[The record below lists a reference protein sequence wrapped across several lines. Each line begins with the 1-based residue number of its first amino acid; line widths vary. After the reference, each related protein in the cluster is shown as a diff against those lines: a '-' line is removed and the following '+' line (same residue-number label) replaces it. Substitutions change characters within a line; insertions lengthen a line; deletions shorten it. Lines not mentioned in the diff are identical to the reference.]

1 MNKDTTLAWLQELS
15 ARGLVRPTGAER
27 FSTYPRPGQEPN
39 TLTPAMSRKLIAQK
53 LARSAKGNIARMA
66 TKRYCQRAAHTAK
79 QLGRVPSSPPALTE
93 AYAAEPG
100 YVIPTAPGDRWA
112 YNEAVR
118 MRHVEEVAIDG
129 LVVQLGWTTAVAA
142 SITDCKN
149 DEGLDTFDLL
159 KGMIARVEQS
169 TQPAVVRSRE
179 EAIEVLEDVTQY
191 VKEVYSRWED

>member
-15 ARGLVRPTGAER
+15 ARGLIQPTGEER

-39 TLTPAMSRKLIAQK
+39 TLTPAMPRKLIAQRV
-53 LARSAKGNIARMA
+53 ARSAKGNIARMS
-66 TKRYCQRAAHTAK
+66 TKRYAQRAAHKAK
-79 QLGRVPSSPPALTE
+79 QLGRVPSSSPALTE
-93 AYAAEPG
+93 AYAAESG

-118 MRHVEEVAIDG
+118 MRHVEEVALDG
-129 LVVQLGWTTAVAA
+129 LVVQLGWATAVAA
-142 SITDCKN
+142 SITDCRH

-159 KGMIARVEQS
+159 KGMITRVEQS
-169 TQPAVVRSRE
+169 QQPTIAAHRE

-191 VKEVYSRWED
+191 VKEAYSRWED

>member
-15 ARGLVRPTGAER
+15 ARGLIQPTGAER

-39 TLTPAMSRKLIAQK
+39 TLTPAMSRKLIAQRV
-53 LARSAKGNIARMA
+53 ARSAKGNIARMA
-66 TKRYCQRAAHTAK
+66 TKRYRQRAAHKAK
-79 QLGRVPSSPPALTE
+79 QLGRVPSSSPALTE

-112 YNEAVR
+112 YNEALR
-118 MRHVEEVAIDG
+118 MRHVEEVALDG

-142 SITDCKN
+142 SITDCRY

-159 KGMIARVEQS
+159 KAMIARVEQS
-169 TQPAVVRSRE
+169 QQPTIAAHRE

-191 VKEVYSRWED
+191 VKDAFSRWED

>member
-15 ARGLVRPTGAER
+15 ARGLIEPTGHER
-27 FSTYPRPGQEPN
+27 FSTYPRPGQDPN
-39 TLTPAMSRKLIAQK
+39 TLTPAMSRKLIAQRV
-53 LARSAKGNIARMA
+53 ARSAKGNIARMS
-66 TKRYCQRAAHTAK
+66 TKRYCQRAAHKAK
-79 QLGRVPSSPPALTE
+79 QLGRVPSSSPALTE

-118 MRHVEEVAIDG
+118 MRHVEEVALDG

-142 SITDCKN
+142 SITDCKYN
-149 DEGLDTFDLL
+149 EGFDTFDLL
-159 KGMIARVEQS
+159 KGMITRVEQS
-169 TQPAVVRSRE
+169 QQPTIAAHRE

-191 VKEVYSRWED
+191 TKEAFSRWED

>member
-15 ARGLVRPTGAER
+15 ARGLIHPTGPDR
-27 FSTYPRPGQEPN
+27 FGTYPRPGQETN

-53 LARSAKGNIARMA
+53 VARSAKGNIARMSA
-66 TKRYCQRAAHTAK
+66 KRYSQRATQKAK
-79 QLGRVPSSPPALTE
+79 QLGRVPSSSLAMTE

-118 MRHVEEVAIDG
+118 MRHVEEVALDR

-142 SITDCKN
+142 SITDCKY

-159 KGMIARVEQS
+159 KGMITRVKQS

-179 EAIEVLEDVTQY
+179 EAIEVLEDVSQY
-191 VKEVYSRWED
+191 VKEAFSRWED

>member
-15 ARGLVRPTGAER
+15 ARGLIQPTGAER

-39 TLTPAMSRKLIAQK
+39 TLTPAMSRKLIAQRV
-53 LARSAKGNIARMA
+53 ARSAKGNIARMA
-66 TKRYCQRAAHTAK
+66 TKRYRQRAAHKAK
-79 QLGRVPSSPPALTE
+79 QLGRVPHSSRILTE
-93 AYAAEPG
+93 AYLSEPG
-100 YVIPTAPGDRWA
+100 YVIPAAPGDRWA
-112 YNEAVR
+112 YNEAIR
-118 MRHVEEVAIDG
+118 MRHIEEVALDG

-142 SITDCKN
+142 SITDCKH

-191 VKEVYSRWED
+191 VKDAFSRWED

>member
-15 ARGLVRPTGAER
+15 ARGLIHPTGPDR
-27 FSTYPRPGQEPN
+27 FGTYPRPGQETN

-53 LARSAKGNIARMA
+53 VARSAKGNIARMSA
-66 TKRYCQRAAHTAK
+66 KRYSQRATQKAK
-79 QLGRVPSSPPALTE
+79 QLGRVPSSSLAMTE
-93 AYAAEPG
+93 AYLAEPG

-118 MRHVEEVAIDG
+118 MRHVEEVALDG

-142 SITDCKN
+142 SITDCRH

-159 KGMIARVEQS
+159 KGMIARIEQS
-169 TQPAVVRSRE
+169 QQPTIEAYRE
-179 EAIEVLEDVTQY
+179 EAIEVLEDVSQY
-191 VKEVYSRWED
+191 VKEAFSRWED

>member
-15 ARGLVRPTGAER
+15 ARGLIQPTGAER

-53 LARSAKGNIARMA
+53 VARSAKGNIARMN
-66 TKRYCQRAAHTAK
+66 TERYSQRTAHKAK
-79 QLGRVPSSPPALTE
+79 QLGRVPSRSLAMTE
-93 AYAAEPG
+93 AYLSEPG

-118 MRHVEEVAIDG
+118 MRHVEEVALDG
-129 LVVQLGWTTAVAA
+129 LVIQLGWTTAVAA
-142 SITDCKN
+142 SITDCRH

-159 KGMIARVEQS
+159 KGMIARVERSQ
-169 TQPAVVRSRE
+169 QPTIAAHRE

-191 VKEVYSRWED
+191 VKDAYSRWEG

>member
-15 ARGLVRPTGAER
+15 ARGLIQPTGAKR
-27 FSTYPRPGQEPN
+27 FSTYPRPGQEPS
-39 TLTPAMSRKLIAQK
+39 TVTPAMSRKLIAQRV
-53 LARSAKGNIARMA
+53 ARSAKGNIARMS
-66 TKRYCQRAAHTAK
+66 TKRYAQRAARKAK
-79 QLGRVPSSPPALTE
+79 QLGRVPSSSPALTE

-118 MRHVEEVAIDG
+118 MRHVEEVALDG

-142 SITDCKN
+142 SITDCKY

-159 KGMIARVEQS
+159 KGMITRVEQS
-169 TQPAVVRSRE
+169 QQPTIAAHRE

-191 VKEVYSRWED
+191 VKDAFSRWED

>member
-15 ARGLVRPTGAER
+15 ARGVIQPTGPDR
-27 FSTYPRPGQEPN
+27 FSTYPRPGQEPS
-39 TLTPAMSRKLIAQK
+39 TVTPAMSRKLIAQK
-53 LARSAKGNIARMA
+53 VARSAKGNIARMS
-66 TKRYCQRAAHTAK
+66 TKRYAQRAAHKAK
-79 QLGRVPSSPPALTE
+79 QLGRVPSSSPALTE

-118 MRHVEEVAIDG
+118 MGHVEEVALDG
-129 LVVQLGWTTAVAA
+129 LVIQLGWTTAVAA
-142 SITDCKN
+142 SITDSQH

-191 VKEVYSRWED
+191 VKDAFSRWED